1 MYVLIDYGRTYL
13 FTSTC
18 PSLLLKSPL
27 SLVKY
32 PSFNMFNR
40 LANELR
46 PYSAGHF
53 FGNSFGFVLETCP
66 KCPPHW
72 MTIMGKRMLGVL
84 LPIAAGVKQI
94 KGFLLLLMETTTAK
108 NGGLSFIGNGE
119 LSMNFLKP
127 RKKIWPLPC
136 HSIWF
141 LTLSGIL
148 GSKIGYCLAF
158 LLIWFILMDA
168 TCKII
173 RWWSNSCMKCKC
185 SCYTKQ
191 QKPSCCYY
199 VKINVHHSY
208 TVTLW

>member
-1 MYVLIDYGRTYL
+1 MQANSVLESEFTKFYFLWVAHFLTALFFRMYVLIDYGRPYL

-46 PYSAGHF
+46 PYSAGHY
-53 FGNSFGFVLETCP
+53 GNSFGFVLETCP

-94 KGFLLLLMETTTAK
+94 KGFLLLLMETNTAK

-119 LSMNFLKP
+119 LSINFLKP
-127 RKKIWPLPC
+127 RKKYGHYLVIPFDSSP
-136 HSIWF
+136 F
-141 LTLSGIL
+141 LE
-148 GSKIGYCLAF
+148 F
-158 LLIWFILMDA
+158 
-168 TCKII
+168 
-173 RWWSNSCMKCKC
+173 
-185 SCYTKQ
+185 
-191 QKPSCCYY
+191 
-199 VKINVHHSY
+199 
-208 TVTLW
+208 